1 MICVKC
7 NAHIKEGRL
16 LKHVNIKCLNCGAS
30 YIHTRTLLNKKSVI
44 IWYLAIFL
52 SSVSYP
58 FTRVFLVELFPSVF
72 EIVLSMI
79 YFGVILI
86 PLDRF
91 RPKYKIDYVLV
102 EN

>member
-7 NAHIKEGRL
+7 NAYIKDGRL
-16 LKHVNIKCLNCGAS
+16 IKHSNIKFLNCGAS
-30 YIHTRTLLNKKSVI
+30 YIHKRMLLNKKSVL

-58 FTRVFLVELFPSVF
+58 FAREFLVELFPSVS
-72 EIVLSMI
+72 EIVQSML

-91 RPKYKIDYVLV
+91 RPKYKFDYVLI